1 MADAEGENEA
11 SALTASDNDDDDSD
25 TVSAFSDEPGFE
37 VTDDG
42 TLLVRKS
49 EGTLAKKNEGTG
61 YDAVKFSNRK
71 AYPHLFKY
79 WTQRY
84 RFWSRFD
91 RGVWMD
97 EESWYSVT
105 PEAIAKHIA
114 ERCQSVR
121 HDVVI
126 DGFCGAGGNTIQFA
140 KIAKSVIAFDI
151 DPAKLAIARHN
162 ARVYGVDHK
171 IEFILGD
178 FTKMIP
184 TLEADIVFLSPPWG
198 GPRYN
203 LAAYFDLADIQLTK
217 EKRYNGFDLFRDV
230 THFTARNIIYYLPR
244 NVLADQLASLVP
256 VGETYEL
263 ERNLMSQ
270 KVKSV
275 TAYFGDFPALSRNPV
290 LPVVAPMVYP
300 PELVEQARILKRKR
314 AD

>member
-1 MADAEGENEA
+1 MAEHVEKEQVRMQYKHHDESKKLVMKVPKAPREKKAQGDSTLDVLSKVRHHEKAQQMVADDREDAAKRLFSLYGTKD
-11 SALTASDNDDDDSD
+11 SASDNDDDDSD

-244 NVLADQLASLVP
+244 N
-256 VGETYEL
+256 
-263 ERNLMSQ
+263 
-270 KVKSV
+270 
-275 TAYFGDFPALSRNPV
+275 
-290 LPVVAPMVYP
+290 
-300 PELVEQARILKRKR
+300 
-314 AD
+314 